1 MAKAAKRSAS
11 SARGKA
17 APMQLTGYR
26 RPNGAVGVRN
36 HVVVLPVDD
45 LSNAAA
51 EGVARLIN
59 GSVALPHPYGRL
71 QFGEDLE
78 LTFRTLSGHG
88 ANPNVYGVVVI
99 GIEPKWTERVAEG
112 IAKTGKP
119 VEVFSVERHGDLNT
133 INAASRAAYRL
144 VQEASEVRREPI
156 SPSELVL
163 SIKCG
168 ESDPTL
174 GLAGNPA
181 QGRAVDRLVDLGASV
196 IFGETSE
203 LTGGEHLIAER
214 CATPALKKKFQAV
227 YSAYIRMIED
237 QGVDLLGSQPTEGNI
252 RGGLSTIEEKA
263 LGNIQKTGSRP
274 VSGVIGYAEPVK
286 PGQGLVFMNSS
297 SAGAE
302 HVTLCAAA
310 GSVLHFFT
318 TGQGNVVG
326 HPLIPVIKVSPN
338 PITCSTMSEHID
350 VPLPD
355 LLVGEI
361 GLDEAADRIMNVFE
375 RTVNGRLTA
384 AELLRHNEFVITKL
398 YPSA

>member
-1 MAKAAKRSAS
+1 MPEKTAVRSV
-11 SARGKA
+11 
-17 APMQLTGYR
+17 QLTGYR
-26 RPNGAVGVRN
+26 RSNGAVGVRN
-36 HVVVLPVDD
+36 HVLILPVDD

-59 GSVALPHPYGRL
+59 GTVALPHPYGRL
-71 QFGEDLE
+71 QFGADLE

-88 ANPNVYGVVVI
+88 ANPNVYGAVVI
-99 GIEPKWTERVAEG
+99 GIEPKWTERVASA
-112 IAKTGKP
+112 IARTGKP
-119 VEVFSVERHGDLNT
+119 VETFSIERHGDLNV

-144 VQEASEVRREPI
+144 AQDASELKREPI
-156 SPSELVL
+156 QVSELVL

-174 GLAGNPA
+174 GLAGNKA
-181 QGRAVDRLVDLGASV
+181 QGRVVDWLVDMGASV

-203 LTGGEHLIAER
+203 LTGGEHLIANR
-214 CATPALKKKFQAV
+214 CATPALKRRFMRI
-227 YSAYIRMIED
+227 YNDYIRMIEA

-263 LGNIQKTGSRP
+263 LGNIQKTGTRP
-274 VSGVIGYAEPVK
+274 INAVLDYAEPVK

-302 HVTLCAAA
+302 QVTLCAAA

-338 PITCSTMSEHID
+338 PITCATMSEHID
-350 VPLPD
+350 VQLPD
-355 LLVGEI
+355 LLLGEI
-361 GLDEAADRIMNVFE
+361 SLDQAAHRILEVFE

-384 AELLRHNEFVITKL
+384 AELLRHNEFVITRL

>member
-1 MAKAAKRSAS
+1 MN
-11 SARGKA
+11 
-17 APMQLTGYR
+17 LWGYR
-26 RPNGAVGVRN
+26 RSNGKVGVRN

-45 LSNAAA
+45 LSNSAA

-59 GSVALPHPYGRL
+59 GSLALPHPYGRL

-88 ANPNVYGVVVI
+88 ANANVYGVVVI

-119 VEVFSVERHGDLNT
+119 VEMFSIERHGDLNV

-156 SPSELVL
+156 SISELVL

-181 QGRAVDRLVDLGASV
+181 QGRAVDRLIDHGATV

-203 LTGGEHLIAER
+203 LTGGEHLISNR
-214 CATPALKKKFQAV
+214 CATAEVKAQFDATYK
-227 YSAYIRMIED
+227 AYIDMIES

-274 VSGVIGYAEPVK
+274 VTAVLGPAHAVNEQTK
-286 PGQGLVFMNSS
+286 GLQFMDSS

-302 HVTLCAAA
+302 MVTLCAAG

-326 HPLIPVIKVSPN
+326 HPIIPVIKVSPN

-355 LLVGEI
+355 LLVGDI
-361 GLDEAADRIMNVFE
+361 GLDQAADRILSVFE
-375 RTVNGRLTA
+375 RTVNGRMTA
-384 AELLRHNEFVITKL
+384 AELLRHQEFVLTRL

>member
-1 MAKAAKRSAS
+1 MPRKKSTS
-11 SARGKA
+11 V
-17 APMQLTGYR
+17 QLIGYR
-26 RPNGAVGVRN
+26 RANGRVGVRN
-36 HVVVLPVDD
+36 HVLVLPVDD
-45 LSNAAA
+45 LSNSAA

-59 GSVALPHPYGRL
+59 GSRALPHPYGRL
-71 QFGEDLE
+71 QFGPDLE
-78 LTFRTLSGHG
+78 LTFRTLSGTG

-119 VEVFSVERHGDLNT
+119 VETFSVERHGDLNT
-133 INAASRAAYRL
+133 INMASRVAYKL
-144 VQEASEVRREPI
+144 VQDASEVRREPI
-156 SPSELVL
+156 EVSDLVL

-181 QGRAVDRLVDLGASV
+181 QGRAVDRLIDLGASV

-203 LTGGEHLIAER
+203 LTGGEHLIAGR
-214 CATPALKKKFQAV
+214 CATPALKKKFQRI
-227 YSAYIRMIED
+227 YDDYIRVIQG

-274 VSGVIGYAEPVK
+274 VNAVLDYAEEVR

-302 HVTLCAAA
+302 QVTLCAAG

-355 LLVGEI
+355 LLVGYI
-361 GLDEAADRIMNVFE
+361 TLDQAADRIMSVFE

-384 AELLRHNEFVITKL
+384 AELLRHEEFVITKL

>member
-1 MAKAAKRSAS
+1 MPEAARSV
-11 SARGKA
+11 R
-17 APMQLTGYR
+17 LTGYR

-36 HVVVLPVDD
+36 HVLILPVDD

-59 GSVALPHPYGRL
+59 GTTALPHPYGRL

-99 GIEPKWTERVAEG
+99 GIEPKWTDRVASA

-119 VEVFSVERHGDLNT
+119 VEAFSIERHGDLNV

-144 VQEASEVRREPI
+144 VQDASELEREPI
-156 SPSELVL
+156 QVSELVL

-174 GLAGNPA
+174 GLAGNKA
-181 QGRAVDRLVDLGASV
+181 QGRVVDWLVDMGASV

-203 LTGGEHLIAER
+203 LTGGEHLIANR
-214 CATPALKKKFQAV
+214 CATPALKRRFMRI
-227 YSAYIRMIED
+227 YNNYIRMIEA

-274 VSGVIGYAEPVK
+274 INAVLDYAEPVK

-302 HVTLCAAA
+302 QVTLCAAA

-338 PITCSTMSEHID
+338 PITCVTMGEHID
-350 VPLPD
+350 VQLPD
-355 LLVGEI
+355 LLLGEI
-361 GLDEAADRIMNVFE
+361 SLDQAAHRILEVFE

-384 AELLRHNEFVITKL
+384 AELLRHNEFVITRL

>member
-1 MAKAAKRSAS
+1 MAARAKKS
-11 SARGKA
+11 SLN
-17 APMQLTGYR
+17 LTGYR
-26 RPNGAVGVRN
+26 RANGRVGVRN
-36 HVVVLPVDD
+36 HVLVLPVDD
-45 LSNAAA
+45 LSNSAA

-59 GSVALPHPYGRL
+59 GSRALPHPYGRL

-78 LTFRTLSGHG
+78 LTFKTLSGTG
-88 ANPNVYGVVVI
+88 ANANVYGVIVI
-99 GIEPKWTERVAEG
+99 GIEPKWTERVAGG
-112 IAKTGKP
+112 IAKAGKP
-119 VEVFSVERHGDLNT
+119 VEMFSVERHGDLNT
-133 INAASRAAYRL
+133 INRASRAAYKL
-144 VQEASEVRREPI
+144 VQDASEVRREPAEV
-156 SPSELVL
+156 SDLVM

-181 QGRAVDRLVDLGASV
+181 LGRAVDRLIDMGASV

-203 LTGGEHLIAER
+203 LTGGEHLIAGR
-214 CATPALKKKFQAV
+214 CATPALKRQFQGI
-227 YSAYIRMIED
+227 YDDYIAMIER

-274 VSGVIGYAEPVK
+274 VNAVLNYAEAVK

-302 HVTLCAAA
+302 QVTLCAAG

-355 LLVGEI
+355 LLVGDI
-361 GLDEAADRIMNVFE
+361 NLNQAADRILSVFG
-375 RTVNGRLTA
+375 RTVNGRMTA
-384 AELLRHNEFVITKL
+384 AELLRHEEFVITKL

>member
-1 MAKAAKRSAS
+1 MPEAARSV
-11 SARGKA
+11 R
-17 APMQLTGYR
+17 LTGYR

-36 HVVVLPVDD
+36 HVLILPVDD

-59 GSVALPHPYGRL
+59 GTTALPHPYGRL

-88 ANPNVYGVVVI
+88 ANPNVCGVVVI
-99 GIEPKWTERVAEG
+99 GIEPKWTDRVASA

-119 VEVFSVERHGDLNT
+119 VEAFSIERHGDLNV

-144 VQEASEVRREPI
+144 VQDASELEREPI
-156 SPSELVL
+156 QVSELVL

-174 GLAGNPA
+174 GLAGNKA
-181 QGRAVDRLVDLGASV
+181 QGRVVDWLVDMGASV

-203 LTGGEHLIAER
+203 LTGGEHLIANR
-214 CATPALKKKFQAV
+214 CATPALKRRFMRI
-227 YSAYIRMIED
+227 YNDYIRMIEA

-274 VSGVIGYAEPVK
+274 INAVLDYAEPVK

-302 HVTLCAAA
+302 QVTLCAAA

-338 PITCSTMSEHID
+338 PITCATMSEHID
-350 VPLPD
+350 VQLPD
-355 LLVGEI
+355 LLLGEI
-361 GLDEAADRIMNVFE
+361 SLDQAAHRILEVFE

-384 AELLRHNEFVITKL
+384 AELLRHNEFVITRL

>member
-1 MAKAAKRSAS
+1 MPRKTAS
-11 SARGKA
+11 KGL
-17 APMQLTGYR
+17 QLTGYR
-26 RPNGAVGVRN
+26 RPDGAVGVRN
-36 HVVVLPVDD
+36 HVLILPVDD

-59 GSVALPHPYGRL
+59 GTTALPHPYGRL

-78 LTFRTLSGHG
+78 LTFRTLAGHG
-88 ANPNVYGVVVI
+88 ANANVHGVVVI
-99 GIEPKWTERVAEG
+99 GIEPKWTDRVATA

-119 VEVFSVERHGDLNT
+119 VETFSIERHGDLNV
-133 INAASRAAYRL
+133 INAACRAAYPM
-144 VQEASEVRREPI
+144 VQDASELQREPI
-156 SPSELVL
+156 QVSELVL

-174 GLAGNPA
+174 GLAGNKA
-181 QGRAVDRLVDLGASV
+181 QGRAVDRLVDMGASV

-203 LTGGEHLIAER
+203 LTGGEHLIANR
-214 CATPALKKKFQAV
+214 CATPALKRKFMQI
-227 YSAYIRMIED
+227 YNEYIQMIEAK
-237 QGVDLLGSQPTEGNI
+237 GVDLLGSQPTEGNI

-263 LGNIQKTGSRP
+263 LGNIQKTGTRP
-274 VSGVIGYAEPVK
+274 INAVLNYAEPVK

-302 HVTLCAAA
+302 QVTLCAAG

-318 TGQGNVVG
+318 TGQGNIVG

-338 PITCSTMSEHID
+338 PITCATMSEHID
-350 VPLPD
+350 VKLPD
-355 LLVGEI
+355 LLVGDI
-361 GLDEAADRIMNVFE
+361 NLDQAADRILDVFV
-375 RTVNGRLTA
+375 RTANGRLTA

>member
-1 MAKAAKRSAS
+1 MAKKSGAS
-11 SARGKA
+11 K
-17 APMQLTGYR
+17 MQLNGYR
-26 RPNGAVGVRN
+26 RENGAVGVRN
-36 HVVVLPVDD
+36 HVLILPVDD
-45 LSNAAA
+45 LSNSAA

-59 GSVALPHPYGRL
+59 GTTALPHPYGRL

-88 ANPNVYGVVVI
+88 ANPNVHSVVVI
-99 GIEPKWTERVAEG
+99 GIEPKWTDRVASA

-119 VEVFSVERHGDLNT
+119 VETFSIERYGDLNV
-133 INAASRAAYRL
+133 INAASRVAYGL
-144 VQEASEVRREPI
+144 TQDASEVRREPV
-156 SPSELVL
+156 SVSELVL

-174 GLAGNPA
+174 GLAGNKA

-203 LTGGEHLIAER
+203 LTGGEHLIANR
-214 CATPALKKKFQAV
+214 CATPALRRKFQKI
-227 YSAYIRMIED
+227 YDDYIQMIED

-274 VSGVIGYAEPVK
+274 VNAVLNYAEAVQ

-302 HVTLCAAA
+302 QVTLCAAGGA
-310 GSVLHFFT
+310 VLHFFT
-318 TGQGNVVG
+318 TGQGNIVG
-326 HPLIPVIKVSPN
+326 HPIIPVIKVSPN

-350 VPLPD
+350 VKLPD

-361 GLDEAADRIMNVFE
+361 NLEQAADRIMDIFA
-375 RTVNGRLTA
+375 RTVNGRMTA

>member
-1 MAKAAKRSAS
+1 MPRKAASKEL
-11 SARGKA
+11 
-17 APMQLTGYR
+17 QLTGYR

-36 HVVVLPVDD
+36 HVLILPVDD

-51 EGVARLIN
+51 EGVARLIH
-59 GSVALPHPYGRL
+59 GTTALPHPYGRL
-71 QFGEDLE
+71 QFGADLE

-88 ANPNVYGVVVI
+88 ANPNVHGVVVI
-99 GIEPKWTERVAEG
+99 GIEPKWTDRVASA

-119 VEVFSVERHGDLNT
+119 VETFSIERHGDLNV
-133 INAASRAAYRL
+133 INAASRVAYRM
-144 VQEASEVRREPI
+144 VQDASELRREPI
-156 SPSELVL
+156 QVSELVL

-174 GLAGNPA
+174 GLAGNKA
-181 QGRAVDRLVDLGASV
+181 QGRAVDRLVDMGASV

-203 LTGGEHLIAER
+203 LTGGEHLIANR
-214 CATPALKKKFQAV
+214 CATPALKRKFMQI
-227 YSAYIRMIED
+227 YNDYIRMIEA

-263 LGNIQKTGSRP
+263 LGNIQKTGTRP
-274 VSGVIGYAEPVK
+274 VQAVLDYAEPVK

-302 HVTLCAAA
+302 QVTLCAAG

-318 TGQGNVVG
+318 TGQGNIVG

-350 VPLPD
+350 VKLPD
-355 LLVGEI
+355 LLVGDI
-361 GLDEAADRIMNVFE
+361 NLDQAADRILEVFA

>member
-1 MAKAAKRSAS
+1 MPRKQSTS
-11 SARGKA
+11 
-17 APMQLTGYR
+17 MHLTGYR
-26 RPNGAVGVRN
+26 RTNGRVGVRN
-36 HVVVLPVDD
+36 HVLVLPVDD
-45 LSNAAA
+45 LSNSAA
-51 EGVARLIN
+51 EGVARLVN
-59 GSVALPHPYGRL
+59 GSRALPHPYGRL
-71 QFGEDLE
+71 QFGPDLE
-78 LTFRTLSGHG
+78 LTFRTLSGTG

-119 VEVFSVERHGDLNT
+119 VETFSVERHGDLNT
-133 INAASRAAYRL
+133 INMASRAAYKL
-144 VQEASEVRREPI
+144 AQAASEMQREPI
-156 SPSELVL
+156 EVSDLVL

-181 QGRAVDRLVDLGASV
+181 QGRVVDRLIDLGASV

-203 LTGGEHLIAER
+203 LTGGEHLIASR
-214 CATPALKKKFQAV
+214 CATPALKKKFQRI
-227 YSAYIRMIED
+227 YDDYIRMIQG

-274 VSGVIGYAEPVK
+274 INAVLDYAEEVR
-286 PGQGLVFMNSS
+286 PGEGLVFMNSS

-302 HVTLCAAA
+302 QVTLCAAG

-350 VPLPD
+350 VPLSD
-355 LLVGEI
+355 LLVGDI
-361 GLDEAADRIMNVFE
+361 TLDQAADRIMSVFE
-375 RTVNGRLTA
+375 RTVNGRMTA
-384 AELLRHNEFVITKL
+384 AELLRHEEFVITKL

>member
-1 MAKAAKRSAS
+1 MAKTRKAS
-11 SARGKA
+11 
-17 APMQLTGYR
+17 MQLTGYR
-26 RPNGAVGVRN
+26 RPDGAVGVRN
-36 HVVVLPVDD
+36 HVLVLPVDD
-45 LSNAAA
+45 LSNSAA

-59 GSVALPHPYGRL
+59 GTTALPHPYGRL

-88 ANPNVYGVVVI
+88 ASPNVHGVVVI
-99 GIEPKWTERVAEG
+99 GIEPRWTDQVASA

-119 VEVFSVERHGDLNT
+119 VETFSIERHGDLNV
-133 INAASRAAYRL
+133 INAASRVAY
-144 VQEASEVRREPI
+144 QMTQDASELRREPI
-156 SPSELVL
+156 QVSELVL

-174 GLAGNPA
+174 GLAGNKA
-181 QGRAVDRLVDLGASV
+181 QGQAVDRLVDMGASV

-203 LTGGEHLIAER
+203 LTGGEHLIANR
-214 CATPALKKKFQAV
+214 CATPALKRRFMQI
-227 YSAYIRMIED
+227 YHDYIHMIED

-263 LGNIQKTGSRP
+263 LGNIQKTGSHK
-274 VSGVIGYAEPVK
+274 VNAVLDYAETVK

-302 HVTLCAAA
+302 QVTLCAAG

-318 TGQGNVVG
+318 TGQGNIVG
-326 HPLIPVIKVSPN
+326 HPLIPVIKISPN
-338 PITCSTMSEHID
+338 PITCSTMVEHID
-350 VPLPD
+350 VKLPD
-355 LLVGEI
+355 LLVGDI
-361 GLDEAADRIMNVFE
+361 SLDQAANRILDVFV
-375 RTVNGRLTA
+375 RTANGRLTA
-384 AELLRHNEFVITKL
+384 AELLRHNEFVITRL

>member
-1 MAKAAKRSAS
+1 
-11 SARGKA
+11 
-17 APMQLTGYR
+17 
-26 RPNGAVGVRN
+26 
-36 HVVVLPVDD
+36 
-45 LSNAAA
+45 
-51 EGVARLIN
+51 
-59 GSVALPHPYGRL
+59 
-71 QFGEDLE
+71 
-78 LTFRTLSGHG
+78 
-88 ANPNVYGVVVI
+88 VYGVVVI
-99 GIEPKWTERVAEG
+99 GIEPKWTDRVASA

-119 VEVFSVERHGDLNT
+119 VEAFSIERHGDLNV

-144 VQEASEVRREPI
+144 VQDASELEREPI
-156 SPSELVL
+156 QVSELVL

-174 GLAGNPA
+174 GLAGNKA
-181 QGRAVDRLVDLGASV
+181 QGRVVDWLVDMGASV

-203 LTGGEHLIAER
+203 LTGGEHLIANR
-214 CATPALKKKFQAV
+214 CATPALKRRFMRI
-227 YSAYIRMIED
+227 YNNYIRMIEA

-274 VSGVIGYAEPVK
+274 INAVLDYAEPVK

-302 HVTLCAAA
+302 QVTLCAAA

-338 PITCSTMSEHID
+338 PITCATMGEHID
-350 VPLPD
+350 VQLPD
-355 LLVGEI
+355 LLLGEI
-361 GLDEAADRIMNVFE
+361 SLDQAAHRILEVFE

-384 AELLRHNEFVITKL
+384 AELLRHNEFVITRL

>member
-1 MAKAAKRSAS
+1 MPEAARSV
-11 SARGKA
+11 R
-17 APMQLTGYR
+17 LTGYR

-36 HVVVLPVDD
+36 HVLILPVDD

-59 GSVALPHPYGRL
+59 GTTALPHPYGRL

-99 GIEPKWTERVAEG
+99 GIEPKWTDRVASA

-119 VEVFSVERHGDLNT
+119 VEAFSIERHGDLNV

-144 VQEASEVRREPI
+144 VQDASELEREPI
-156 SPSELVL
+156 QVSELVL

-174 GLAGNPA
+174 GLAGNKA
-181 QGRAVDRLVDLGASV
+181 QGRVVDWLVDMGASV

-203 LTGGEHLIAER
+203 LTGGEHLIANR
-214 CATPALKKKFQAV
+214 CATPALKRRFMRI
-227 YSAYIRMIED
+227 YNNYIRMIEA

-274 VSGVIGYAEPVK
+274 INAVLDYAEPVK

-302 HVTLCAAA
+302 QVTLCAAA

-338 PITCSTMSEHID
+338 PITCATMGEHID
-350 VPLPD
+350 VQLPD
-355 LLVGEI
+355 LLLGEI
-361 GLDEAADRIMNVFE
+361 SLDQAAHRILEVFE

-384 AELLRHNEFVITKL
+384 AELLRHNEFVITRL

>member
-1 MAKAAKRSAS
+1 MAGAKKTAA
-11 SARGKA
+11 G
-17 APMQLTGYR
+17 LTGYR

-36 HVVVLPVDD
+36 HVLVLPVDD
-45 LSNAAA
+45 LSNSAA

-59 GSVALPHPYGRL
+59 GAMALPHPYGRL

-88 ANPNVYGVVVI
+88 ANANIYGVVVI
-99 GIEPKWTERVAEG
+99 GIEPKWTERVAAG

-119 VEVFSVERHGDLNT
+119 VEMFSIERYGDLNT
-133 INAASRAAYRL
+133 INMASRAAYQL
-144 VQEASEVRREPI
+144 VQEATEVRREPI
-156 SPSELVL
+156 KVSELVL

-174 GLAGNPA
+174 GLAGNKA
-181 QGRAVDRLVDLGASV
+181 QGRAVDRLVDMGASV

-203 LTGGEHLIAER
+203 LTGGEHLIAKR
-214 CATPALKKKFQAV
+214 CATPALRRKFQQL
-227 YSAYIRMIED
+227 YDDYIQMIEA
-237 QGVDLLGSQPTEGNI
+237 QGADMLGSQPTEGNI

-263 LGNIQKTGSRP
+263 LGNIQKTGSRK
-274 VSGVIGYAEPVK
+274 VTGVINYAEPVQ

-302 HVTLCAAA
+302 HVTLCAAS

-326 HPLIPVIKVSPN
+326 HPTIPVIKVSPN
-338 PITCSTMSEHID
+338 PITCSTMGEHID
-350 VPLPD
+350 VKLPD
-355 LLVGEI
+355 LLVGDI
-361 GLDEAADRIMNVFE
+361 NLDQAADRIMDVFE
-375 RTVNGRLTA
+375 RTVNGRVTA

>member
-1 MAKAAKRSAS
+1 MARRKA
-11 SARGKA
+11 
-17 APMQLTGYR
+17 PPLQLSGYR
-26 RPNGAVGVRN
+26 RPNGKVGVRN
-36 HVVVLPVDD
+36 HVLVLPVDD
-45 LSNAAA
+45 LSNSAA

-59 GSVALPHPYGRL
+59 GSMALPHPYGRL

-112 IAKTGKP
+112 IARTGKP
-119 VEVFSVERHGDLNT
+119 VEMFSVERHGDLNT

-156 SPSELVL
+156 QVSELVT

-203 LTGGEHLIAER
+203 LTGGEHLIANR
-214 CATPALKKKFQAV
+214 CATPALKKKFQAI

-263 LGNIQKTGSRP
+263 LGNIQKTGTRP
-274 VSGVIGYAEPVK
+274 VTGVIDYAEPVE

-326 HPLIPVIKVSPN
+326 HPIIPVIKVSPN

-361 GLDEAADRIMNVFE
+361 GLDEAAERILRVFE
-375 RTVNGRLTA
+375 RTVNGRMTA

>member
-1 MAKAAKRSAS
+1 MPRKRGSL
-11 SARGKA
+11 
-17 APMQLTGYR
+17 PLTGYR
-26 RPNGAVGVRN
+26 RPNGRVGVRN
-36 HVVVLPVDD
+36 HVLILPVDD

-51 EGVARLIN
+51 EGVARLIHPT
-59 GSVALPHPYGRL
+59 VALPHPYGRL
-71 QFGEDLE
+71 QFGKDLE

-88 ANPNVYGVVVI
+88 ANPNVYGAVVI
-99 GIEPKWTERVAEG
+99 GIEPKWTERVASA

-119 VEVFSVERHGDLNT
+119 VESFSIERHGDLNV
-133 INAASRAAYRL
+133 INAASRVAYRMA
-144 VQEASEVRREPI
+144 QDASEVKREPI
-156 SPSELVL
+156 EVSELVL

-174 GLAGNPA
+174 GLAGNKA
-181 QGRAVDRLVDLGASV
+181 QGKVVDRLVDMGASV

-214 CATPALKKKFQAV
+214 CATPALKRKFLKL
-227 YSAYIRMIED
+227 YNDYIAMIEA

-263 LGNIQKTGSRP
+263 LGNIQKTGTRP
-274 VSGVIGYAEPVK
+274 VNAVLDYAEEVA

-302 HVTLCAAA
+302 QVTLCAAG

-318 TGQGNVVG
+318 TGQGNIVG
-326 HPLIPVIKVSPN
+326 HPLIPVIKISPN
-338 PITCSTMSEHID
+338 PITCKTMREHID
-350 VPLPD
+350 VALPD

-361 GLDEAADRIMNVFE
+361 GLEQAAERILEVFV

-384 AELLRHNEFVITKL
+384 AELLRHNEFVLTKL

>member
-1 MAKAAKRSAS
+1 MARPKKASA
-11 SARGKA
+11 G
-17 APMQLTGYR
+17 LTGYR
-26 RPNGAVGVRN
+26 RSNGAVGVRN
-36 HVVVLPVDD
+36 HVLVLPVDD
-45 LSNAAA
+45 LSNSAA

-59 GSVALPHPYGRL
+59 GAMALPHPYGRL

-88 ANPNVYGVVVI
+88 ANANIYGVVVI
-99 GIEPKWTERVAEG
+99 GIEPKWTERVAAG
-112 IAKTGKP
+112 IARTGKP
-119 VEVFSVERHGDLNT
+119 VEMFSIERFGDLNT
-133 INAASRAAYRL
+133 INMASRAAYRL
-144 VQEASEVRREPI
+144 VQDASEVRREPI
-156 SPSELVL
+156 KVSELVMSL
-163 SIKCG
+163 KCG

-174 GLAGNPA
+174 GLAGNKA
-181 QGRAVDRLVDLGASV
+181 QGRAVDRLVDMGASM

-203 LTGGEHLIAER
+203 LTGGEHLIAKR
-214 CATPALKKKFQAV
+214 CATPALRRRFQQI
-227 YSAYIRMIED
+227 YDDYIQMIEA
-237 QGVDLLGSQPTEGNI
+237 QGADMLGSQPTEGNI

-263 LGNIQKTGSRP
+263 LGNIQKTGSRK
-274 VSGVIGYAEPVK
+274 VTGVINYAEPVK

-326 HPLIPVIKVSPN
+326 HPTIPVIKVSPN
-338 PITCSTMSEHID
+338 PITCSTMGEHID
-350 VPLPD
+350 VKLPD
-355 LLVGEI
+355 LLVGDI
-361 GLDEAADRIMNVFE
+361 NLDQAADRIMNVFE
-375 RTVNGRLTA
+375 RTVNGRMTA

>member
-1 MAKAAKRSAS
+1 MAGKRNS
-11 SARGKA
+11 
-17 APMQLTGYR
+17 PLQLSGYR
-26 RPNGAVGVRN
+26 RPNGRVGVRN

-59 GSVALPHPYGRL
+59 GALALPHPYGRL

-112 IAKTGKP
+112 IARTGKP

-156 SPSELVL
+156 RPSELVL

-181 QGRAVDRLVDLGASV
+181 LGRAVDRLVDLGASV

-214 CATPALKKKFQAV
+214 CATPALKEKFQAV

-274 VSGVIGYAEPVK
+274 VSGVIGYAEPVE

-326 HPLIPVIKVSPN
+326 HPLIPVIKISPN
-338 PITCSTMSEHID
+338 PLTCSTMSEHID

-361 GLDEAADRIMNVFE
+361 GLDEAAKRILSVFE
-375 RTVNGRLTA
+375 RTVKGRLTA
-384 AELLRHNEFVITKL
+384 AELLRHHEFVITKL

>member
-1 MAKAAKRSAS
+1 MARKQSAL
-11 SARGKA
+11 
-17 APMQLTGYR
+17 MQLTGYR
-26 RPNGAVGVRN
+26 RTNGRVGVRN
-36 HVVVLPVDD
+36 HVLVLPVDD
-45 LSNAAA
+45 LSNSAA

-59 GSVALPHPYGRL
+59 GARALPHPYGRL
-71 QFGEDLE
+71 QFGPDLE
-78 LTFRTLSGHG
+78 LTFKTLSGTG
-88 ANPNVYGVVVI
+88 ANANVYGVIVI

-119 VEVFSVERHGDLNT
+119 VEMFSVERHGDLNT
-133 INAASRAAYRL
+133 INMASRAAYKL
-144 VQEASEVRREPI
+144 VQKASEVRREPI
-156 SPSELVL
+156 EVSDLVL

-181 QGRAVDRLVDLGASV
+181 QGRAVDRLIDMGASV

-203 LTGGEHLIAER
+203 LTGGEHLIANR
-214 CATPALKKKFQAV
+214 CATPALKKKFQQIYDDYIAV
-227 YSAYIRMIED
+227 IQG

-274 VSGVIGYAEPVK
+274 VNAVLNYAEEVQ

-302 HVTLCAAA
+302 QVTLCAAG

-355 LLVGEI
+355 LLVGDI
-361 GLDEAADRIMNVFE
+361 DLDQAADRIMNVFE
-375 RTVNGRLTA
+375 RTVNGRMTA
-384 AELLRHNEFVITKL
+384 AELLRHEEFVITKL

>member
-1 MAKAAKRSAS
+1 MPKKTAS
-11 SARGKA
+11 RG
-17 APMQLTGYR
+17 MQLTGYR

-36 HVVVLPVDD
+36 HVLILPVDD
-45 LSNAAA
+45 LSNSAA

-59 GSVALPHPYGRL
+59 GTTALPHPYGRL

-88 ANPNVYGVVVI
+88 ANANVHGVVVI
-99 GIEPKWTERVAEG
+99 GIEPNWTERVASA
-112 IAKTGKP
+112 IARTGKP
-119 VEVFSVERHGDLNT
+119 VETFSIERHGDLNV
-133 INAASRAAYRL
+133 INAASRAAYRM
-144 VQEASEVRREPI
+144 VQDASELRREPV
-156 SPSELVL
+156 SVSELVL

-174 GLAGNPA
+174 GLAGNKA
-181 QGRAVDRLVDLGASV
+181 QGRAVDRLVDMGASV

-203 LTGGEHLIAER
+203 LTGGEHLIANR
-214 CATPALKKKFQAV
+214 CATPALRRKFMQI
-227 YSAYIRMIED
+227 YNDYIRMIEA

-274 VSGVIGYAEPVK
+274 INAVLGYAEPVK

-302 HVTLCAAA
+302 QVTLCAAG

-318 TGQGNVVG
+318 TGQGNIVG

-338 PITCSTMSEHID
+338 PITCATMSEHID
-350 VPLPD
+350 VKLPD

-361 GLDEAADRIMNVFE
+361 NLDQAADRILEVFE
-375 RTVNGRLTA
+375 RTANGRLTA
-384 AELLRHNEFVITKL
+384 AELLRHNEFVITRL

>member
-1 MAKAAKRSAS
+1 MPEAARSV
-11 SARGKA
+11 R
-17 APMQLTGYR
+17 LTGYR

-36 HVVVLPVDD
+36 HVLILPVDD

-59 GSVALPHPYGRL
+59 GTTALPHPYGRL

-99 GIEPKWTERVAEG
+99 GIEPKWTDRVASA

-119 VEVFSVERHGDLNT
+119 VEAFSIERHGDLNV

-144 VQEASEVRREPI
+144 VQDASELEREPI
-156 SPSELVL
+156 QVSELVL

-174 GLAGNPA
+174 GLAGNKA
-181 QGRAVDRLVDLGASV
+181 QGRVVDWLVDMGASV

-203 LTGGEHLIAER
+203 LTGGEHLIANR
-214 CATPALKKKFQAV
+214 CATPALKRRFMRI
-227 YSAYIRMIED
+227 YNDYIRMIEA

-274 VSGVIGYAEPVK
+274 INAVLDYAEPVK

-302 HVTLCAAA
+302 QVTLCAAA

-338 PITCSTMSEHID
+338 PITCATMGEHID
-350 VPLPD
+350 VQLPD
-355 LLVGEI
+355 LLLGEI
-361 GLDEAADRIMNVFE
+361 SLDQAAHRILEVFE

-384 AELLRHNEFVITKL
+384 AELLRHNEFVITRL

>member
-1 MAKAAKRSAS
+1 MPEAARSV
-11 SARGKA
+11 R
-17 APMQLTGYR
+17 LTGYR

-36 HVVVLPVDD
+36 HVLILPVDD

-59 GSVALPHPYGRL
+59 GTTALPHPYGRL

-88 ANPNVYGVVVI
+88 ANPNVCGVVVI
-99 GIEPKWTERVAEG
+99 GIEPKWTDRVASA

-119 VEVFSVERHGDLNT
+119 VEAFSIERHGDLNV

-144 VQEASEVRREPI
+144 VQDASELEREPI
-156 SPSELVL
+156 QVSELVL

-174 GLAGNPA
+174 GLAGNKA
-181 QGRAVDRLVDLGASV
+181 QGRVVDWLVDMGASV

-203 LTGGEHLIAER
+203 LTGGEHLIANR
-214 CATPALKKKFQAV
+214 CATPALKRRFMRI
-227 YSAYIRMIED
+227 YNNYIRMIEA
-237 QGVDLLGSQPTEGNI
+237 QEVDLLGSQPTEGNI

-274 VSGVIGYAEPVK
+274 INAVLDYAEPVK

-302 HVTLCAAA
+302 QVTLCAAA

-338 PITCSTMSEHID
+338 PITCATMSEHID
-350 VPLPD
+350 VQLPD
-355 LLVGEI
+355 LLLGEI
-361 GLDEAADRIMNVFE
+361 SLDQAAHRILEVFE

-384 AELLRHNEFVITKL
+384 AELLRHNEFVITRL

>member
-1 MAKAAKRSAS
+1 MAKAD
-11 SARGKA
+11 A
-17 APMQLTGYR
+17 AMQLTGYR
-26 RPNGAVGVRN
+26 RASGRVGVRN
-36 HVVVLPVDD
+36 HVLVLPVDD

-51 EGVARLIN
+51 EGVARLIH
-59 GSVALPHPYGRL
+59 GSLALPHPYGRL

-133 INAASRAAYRL
+133 INLAARAAYRL
-144 VQEASEVRREPI
+144 VQEASELRREPI
-156 SPSELVL
+156 QISELVT

-181 QGRAVDRLVDLGASV
+181 LGRVVDRLVDLGASV

-203 LTGGEHLIAER
+203 LTGAEHLIAGR
-214 CATPALKKKFQAV
+214 CATPALRKRFQQM
-227 YSAYIRMIED
+227 YDAYIQMIED

-263 LGNIQKTGSRP
+263 LGNIQKTGTRP
-274 VSGVIGYAEPVK
+274 VSRVIGYAEPVE

-326 HPLIPVIKVSPN
+326 HPLIPVIKISPN

-361 GLDEAADRIMNVFE
+361 GLGEAAERILGVFE
-375 RTVNGRLTA
+375 RTVNGRMTA
-384 AELLRHNEFVITKL
+384 AELLRHQEFVITKL

>member
-1 MAKAAKRSAS
+1 MPRKKSTS
-11 SARGKA
+11 V
-17 APMQLTGYR
+17 QLIGYR
-26 RPNGAVGVRN
+26 RANGRVGVRN
-36 HVVVLPVDD
+36 HVLVLPVDD
-45 LSNAAA
+45 LSNSAA

-59 GSVALPHPYGRL
+59 GSRALPHPYGRL
-71 QFGEDLE
+71 QFGPDLE
-78 LTFRTLSGHG
+78 LTFRTLSGTG

-119 VEVFSVERHGDLNT
+119 VETFSVERHGDLNT
-133 INAASRAAYRL
+133 INMASRVAYKL
-144 VQEASEVRREPI
+144 VQDASEVRREPI
-156 SPSELVL
+156 EVSDLVL

-181 QGRAVDRLVDLGASV
+181 QGRAVDRLIDLGASV

-203 LTGGEHLIAER
+203 LTGGEHLIAGR
-214 CATPALKKKFQAV
+214 CATPALKKKFQRI
-227 YSAYIRMIED
+227 YDDYIRVIQG

-274 VSGVIGYAEPVK
+274 VNAVLDYAEEVR

-302 HVTLCAAA
+302 QVTLCAAG

-355 LLVGEI
+355 LLVGDI
-361 GLDEAADRIMNVFE
+361 TLDQAADRIMSVFE

-384 AELLRHNEFVITKL
+384 AELLRHEEFVITKL

>member
-1 MAKAAKRSAS
+1 MARKKSATL
-11 SARGKA
+11 
-17 APMQLTGYR
+17 QLSGYR
-26 RPNGAVGVRN
+26 RANGRVGVRN
-36 HVVVLPVDD
+36 HVLVLPVDD

-59 GSVALPHPYGRL
+59 GSTALLHPYGRL

-88 ANPNVYGVVVI
+88 ANANVYGVVVI
-99 GIEPKWTERVAEG
+99 GIEPKWAERVAQG
-112 IAKTGKP
+112 IAQTGKP

-133 INAASRAAYRL
+133 INMASRAAYKL
-144 VQEASEVRREPI
+144 VQDASEVQREAI
-156 SPSELVL
+156 QVSELVM

-181 QGRAVDRLVDLGASV
+181 QGRVVDRLVDMGASV

-203 LTGGEHLIAER
+203 LTGGEHLIAKR
-214 CATPALKKKFQAV
+214 CATPALRKKFQQI
-227 YSAYIRMIED
+227 YDDYIQMIED
-237 QGVDLLGSQPTEGNI
+237 QGVDLMGSQPTEGNI

-263 LGNIQKTGSRP
+263 LGNIEKTGSRP
-274 VSGVIGYAEPVK
+274 VNAVLNYAEPVK

-302 HVTLCAAA
+302 QVTLCAAA

-361 GLDEAADRIMNVFE
+361 NLEQAAERIMKVFE
-375 RTVNGRLTA
+375 RTANGRKTA
-384 AELLRHNEFVITKL
+384 AELLRHEEFVITKL

>member
-1 MAKAAKRSAS
+1 MPRKKPMS
-11 SARGKA
+11 
-17 APMQLTGYR
+17 MQLTGYR
-26 RPNGAVGVRN
+26 RANGRVGVRN
-36 HVVVLPVDD
+36 HVLVLPVDD
-45 LSNAAA
+45 LSNSAA

-59 GSVALPHPYGRL
+59 GSRALPHPYGRL
-71 QFGEDLE
+71 QFGPDLE
-78 LTFRTLSGHG
+78 LTFRTLSGTG

-112 IAKTGKP
+112 IAQTGKP
-119 VEVFSVERHGDLNT
+119 VETFSIERHGDLNT
-133 INAASRAAYRL
+133 VNRAARAAYRL
-144 VQEASEVRREPI
+144 AQEASELRREPI
-156 SPSELVL
+156 EVSDLVL

-203 LTGGEHLIAER
+203 LTGGEHLIAGR
-214 CATPALKKKFQAV
+214 CATPALRKKFQQI
-227 YSAYIRMIED
+227 YDDYIRMIQG

-274 VSGVIGYAEPVK
+274 VNAVLDYAEEVK

-302 HVTLCAAA
+302 QVTLCAAG

-326 HPLIPVIKVSPN
+326 HPLIPVIKISPN

-361 GLDEAADRIMNVFE
+361 TLDQAAERILDAFE
-375 RTVNGRLTA
+375 RTVNGRMTA
-384 AELLRHNEFVITKL
+384 AELLRHEEFVITKL